1 MEKKPLRLRLKAAF
15 SAAVLGLA
23 GMTSAVYAQEAP
35 ATSPEP
41 MPDLSG
47 LPRLSLDEPA
57 SAQKAD
63 RRGVEERTDDFFSTR
78 YKVYATKESIWIGM
92 PQRYNVDILALPDND
107 VIRMTRQYLEV
118 RPLRKEWYG
127 NASGVGI
134 GLDYD
139 LGRPGG
145 YDLGGGTWHLR
156 GGTFIG
162 SFESPYI
169 KGEGRARNNDVF
181 STFVEG
187 SRSVSFGATEANLI
201 VGASFNRAAGPHIDR
216 ASDARLYQQINF
228 PSLFS
233 SKTGDNNGGIGRYS
247 GAVQTYVGDNGAYGG
262 KIGIYYNNL
271 KSEGSGVNFS
281 IGPEVHY
288 DKERGASFRLR
299 VRASPRF
306 L

>member
-1 MEKKPLRLRLKAAF
+1 MANKPLRLRLKAAF

-23 GMTSAVYAQEAP
+23 GMTSAAYAQEAP
-35 ATSPEP
+35 AAASDTL
-41 MPDLSG
+41 PDVAG
-47 LPRLSLDEPA
+47 MQLDEPTPV
-57 SAQKAD
+57 QKAD

-78 YKVYATKESIWIGM
+78 YKIYATKESIWIGM
-92 PQRYNVDILALPDND
+92 PQRYNVDILTLPDND
-107 VIRMTRQYLEV
+107 VIRFTRQYMEL
-118 RPLRKEWYG
+118 RPLRKEWNG
-127 NASGVGI
+127 NATGVGI

-139 LGRPGG
+139 LGRAGG

-156 GGTFIG
+156 GSTFVG

-181 STFVEG
+181 HTLVEG
-187 SRSVSFGATEANLI
+187 SRSVSFGSTEANLI

-216 ASDARLYQQINF
+216 ASDARFYQQINF
-228 PSLFS
+228 PTLFGS
-233 SKTGDNNGGIGRYS
+233 GAGDSTGGIGRYS

-262 KIGIYYNNL
+262 KIGVYYNSL
-271 KSEGSGVNFS
+271 KSEGMGINFS

-288 DKERGASFRLR
+288 DKERGTSFRLR

>member
-1 MEKKPLRLRLKAAF
+1 MTKKPLRLRLKAVF
-15 SAAVLGLA
+15 SAAVLGFA
-23 GMTSAVYAQEAP
+23 GMTSAVYAQETPTAAP
-35 ATSPEP
+35 DTL
-41 MPDLSG
+41 PDVAG
-47 LPRLSLDEPA
+47 MQRDEPT
-57 SAQKAD
+57 SVQKAD

-92 PQRYNVDILALPDND
+92 PQRYNVDILSRPDND
-107 VIRMTRQYLEV
+107 VIRMTRQYMEL

-127 NASGVGI
+127 NATGVGV

-139 LGRPGG
+139 LGRAGG

-169 KGEGRARNNDVF
+169 KGEGRARHNDVF
-181 STFVEG
+181 NTFVEG
-187 SRSVSFGATEANLI
+187 SRSVSFGKTEANLI

-228 PSLFS
+228 PTLFGS
-233 SKTGDNNGGIGRYS
+233 AAGDNGGGIGRYS
-247 GAVQTYVGDNGAYGG
+247 GAVQTYVGDGGAYGG
-262 KIGIYYNNL
+262 KIGIYYNSL
-271 KSEGSGVNFS
+271 KSEGMGINFS

>member
-23 GMTSAVYAQEAP
+23 GMTSAAYAQEAP
-35 ATSPEP
+35 VA
-41 MPDLSG
+41 PDTAPDYSG
-47 LPRLSLDEPA
+47 LRLSPA
-57 SAQKAD
+57 DVSAAPKSD

-78 YKVYATKESIWIGM
+78 YKVYATKESVWIGM
-92 PQRYNVDILALPDND
+92 PQRYNVDLFGLPDND
-107 VIRMTRQYLEV
+107 VIRMTRQYMEL

-127 NASGVGI
+127 NATGVGI

-145 YDLGGGTWHLR
+145 YDFGGGTWYLR
-156 GGTFIG
+156 GGSFVG

-181 STFVEG
+181 NTFVEG
-187 SRSVSFGATEANLI
+187 SRSVNFANTEANLI
-201 VGASFNRAAGPHIDR
+201 LGASFNRASGPHIDR
-216 ASDARLYQQINF
+216 ASDTRLYQQINF
-228 PSLFS
+228 PALFGS
-233 SKTGDNNGGIGRYS
+233 ADAGNGGIGRYS
-247 GAVQTYVGDNGAYGG
+247 GAVQTYVGDGGTYGG
-262 KIGIYYNNL
+262 KVGVYYNSL
-271 KSEGSGVNFS
+271 KSEGMGVNFS

-288 DKERGASFRLR
+288 DKERGTSFRLR
-299 VRASPRF
+299 LRASPRF